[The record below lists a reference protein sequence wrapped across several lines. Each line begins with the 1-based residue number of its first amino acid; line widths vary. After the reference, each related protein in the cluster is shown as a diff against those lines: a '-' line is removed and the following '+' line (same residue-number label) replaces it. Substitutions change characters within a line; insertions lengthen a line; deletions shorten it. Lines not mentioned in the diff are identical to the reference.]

1 MQQLTF
7 FSDWSNIIRIIII
20 IFFIMLSLYVM
31 FEKPFY
37 TIKQKI
43 GMIFMIWLCSIMF
56 GGTVYIDN
64 YIDSDPLYQDRNTL
78 SEIAININTF
88 KKHEHKTP
96 TERDFYLSGF
106 LNNSSY
112 FKTKNGEKIF
122 KPLQYKDFKLTD
134 NEKSILFSYT
144 NNYDNTSFIET
155 GHAYR
160 YCLSFP
166 EAFKDVNDFKDIAI
180 SINGKE
186 IDYKKATEESMKDI
200 CYSDKP
206 NSYILTFF

>member
-7 FSDWSNIIRIIII
+7 FSDWSNIIRVIII

-31 FEKPFY
+31 FEKTFY

-43 GMIFMIWLCSIMF
+43 GMIFMIGLVSIMF

-64 YIDSDPLYQDRNTL
+64 YIDTDPLYQDRNTL
-78 SEIAININTF
+78 LEIAININTF

-96 TERDFYLSGF
+96 TEKDFYLSGF

-112 FKTKNGEKIF
+112 FKTKDGEKIF
-122 KPLQYKDFKLTD
+122 KPIQHKDFKLTD
-134 NEKSILFSYT
+134 NEKSISFSYM

-186 IDYKKATEESMKDI
+186 IDYKKATEESMRDI
-200 CYSDKP
+200 CHSDKP
-206 NSYILTFF
+206 NSYTLTFF

>member
-1 MQQLTF
+1 MFDKTNTIMEKILF
-7 FSDWSNIIRIIII
+7 FFMYWFMSFIIGW
-20 IFFIMLSLYVM
+20 FIYMN
-31 FEKPFY
+31 
-37 TIKQKI
+37 
-43 GMIFMIWLCSIMF
+43 
-56 GGTVYIDN
+56 N

-112 FKTKNGEKIF
+112 FKTKDGEKIF
-122 KPLQYKDFKLTD
+122 IPLQQEDFKLTD
-134 NEKSILFSYT
+134 NKKSISFNYT
-144 NNYDNTSFIET
+144 NKYDNTSFIET

-166 EAFKDVNDFKDIAI
+166 EAFKYVNDFKDVAI

-206 NSYILTFF
+206 NSYTLTFF

>member
-7 FSDWSNIIRIIII
+7 FSDWSNIIK
-20 IFFIMLSLYVM
+20 IFFIILFIMFSFFIM
-31 FEKPFY
+31 FEKTFY

-43 GMIFMIWLCSIMF
+43 GIIFMIWLCSIMF
-56 GGTVYIDN
+56 GGTVYMDN
-64 YIDSDPLYQDRNTL
+64 YIGSDSLYQDRDTL
-78 SEIAININTF
+78 SKIAININTF

-112 FKTKNGEKIF
+112 FKTKDGEKIF
-122 KPLQYKDFKLTD
+122 IPIQHKDFKLTD
-134 NEKSILFSYT
+134 NENTISFSYT
-144 NNYDNTSFIET
+144 NNYDKTSFIET

-166 EAFKDVNDFKDIAI
+166 EAFKDINDFKDIAI
-180 SINGKE
+180 SINGKDF
-186 IDYKKATEESMKDI
+186 DYKKATKESMKDI

-206 NSYILTFF
+206 NHYKLTFF

>member
-1 MQQLTF
+1 MQQVTF
-7 FSDWSNIIRIIII
+7 FSDWSNIIGV
-20 IFFIMLSLYVM
+20 FFITLFIICSFWMM
-31 FEKPFY
+31 FDKTNTIMEKILFFFMY
-37 TIKQKI
+37 WFMSFII
-43 GMIFMIWLCSIMF
+43 GWFIYMN
-56 GGTVYIDN
+56 N

-96 TERDFYLSGF
+96 KERDFYLSGF

-112 FKTKNGEKIF
+112 FKTKDGEKIF
-122 KPLQYKDFKLTD
+122 IPLQQEDFKLTD
-134 NEKSILFSYT
+134 NKKSISFNYT
-144 NNYDNTSFIET
+144 NKYDNTSFIET

-166 EAFKDVNDFKDIAI
+166 EAFKYVNDFKDVAI

-206 NSYILTFF
+206 NSYTLTFF